1 MKGASMTT
9 SDFAF
14 LISGIS
20 LAIALLAL
28 SWNVYEKFIFVK
40 PRLQVSFGVFRV
52 VQSGKVGKALLSL
65 TITNMGPGP
74 VIIHSCIIKARK
86 RWFWQKQFAML
97 NPIHNDPASDVPTS
111 IGPFS
116 AGLPLKLDASD
127 VKSFY
132 FPFTAETFLREPITR
147 VGVTDTYGRNAWC
160 RGRDVK
166 KALREFKEK
175 FPNASAQSDD
185 LAKP

>member
-1 MKGASMTT
+1 MST

-14 LISGIS
+14 LVSGIS
-20 LAIALLAL
+20 LAIAMVALA
-28 SWNVYEKFIFVK
+28 WNVTEKFIFVK
-40 PRLQVSFGVFRV
+40 PRLQVPFGVFHV
-52 VQSGKVGKALLSL
+52 IQNGKFGKALLSL
-65 TITNMGPGP
+65 TVTNMGPGP
-74 VIIHSCIIKARK
+74 AIIHSCIAQIRTRRFWK
-86 RWFWQKQFAML
+86 RQLGIL

-116 AGLPLKLDASD
+116 AGLPLKLDAGQ

-132 FPFTAETFLREPITR
+132 FPFTAEAFLHEPIAR

-166 KALREFKEK
+166 KALCQFREE
-175 FPNASAQSDD
+175 FPNASTQADD